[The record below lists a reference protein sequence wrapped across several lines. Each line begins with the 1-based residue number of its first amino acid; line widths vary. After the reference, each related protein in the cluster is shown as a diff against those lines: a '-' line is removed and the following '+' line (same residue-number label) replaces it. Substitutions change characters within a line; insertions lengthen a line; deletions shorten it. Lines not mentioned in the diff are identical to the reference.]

1 MRLGT
6 YARRHER
13 EWRAGLFR
21 SDRELVDL
29 AGALE
34 AYQRDRSAAAPVAD
48 PVDIVSWLTPE
59 GRGAAA
65 RIVEA
70 LDEKRLDVAAI
81 ALDTVRHGPP
91 VPRPGKFIAIGRNYM
106 NHVREGQRIWAA
118 RGKVVEL
125 PTFPAAF
132 AKFAS
137 AVTAHG
143 EPIVLPEGVADVD
156 YELELAFVIGRPAY
170 RVPVDQALQYVAG
183 YTICNDVGARQI
195 QRKEMESQIGLT
207 LSKNFPTFA
216 PMGPWLVTTDE
227 IADPQGLEIDL
238 SVNGEGRQHSNTG
251 DMIFSVAQIVSY
263 WSQLGLAPGD
273 VFTTGTP
280 SGVALAMPEPSRYY
294 LKPGDVV
301 RATIE
306 RIGTLENTVVAE
318 QSTRP
323 LA

>member
-6 YARRHER
+6 YARGSER
-13 EWRAGLFR
+13 EWRAALFR
-21 SDRELVDL
+21 NDREIVDL
-29 AGALE
+29 HDAL
-34 AYQRDRSAAAPVAD
+34 AACKGDRAADVAN
-48 PVDIVSWLTPE
+48 PVDVVSWLTPE
-59 GRGAAA
+59 GQAVAAHVA
-65 RIVEA
+65 DAVEA
-70 LDEKRLDVAAI
+70 QRLDVETI
-81 ALDTVRHGPP
+81 DLSTVRHGPP

-118 RGKVVEL
+118 RGKTVEM

-137 AVTAHG
+137 SITAHG
-143 EPIVLPEGVADVD
+143 APIVLPEGVADVD

-170 RVPVDQALQYVAG
+170 RVTVEEAIQYVAG

-195 QRKEMESQIGLT
+195 QRKEMESQIGIT

-216 PMGPWLVTTDE
+216 PMGPWLVTANE
-227 IADPQGLEIDL
+227 IGDPQALDIEL
-238 SVNGEGRQHSNTG
+238 TVNGEGRQRSNTS
-251 DMIFSVAQIVSY
+251 DMMFSIAQIVSY

-273 VFTTGTP
+273 TFTTGTP
-280 SGVALAMPEPSRYY
+280 SGVALAMPEPSQYY

-306 RIGTLENTVVAE
+306 RIGTLENVVVSE
-318 QSTRP
+318 QSNP
-323 LA
+323 APG